1 MIGMI
6 DGMVFH
12 RRYLLG
18 SYREQVRG
26 EHARQDYSFGRGEF
40 RREKFSSGEIGG
52 MMDGWWF
59 WKKPLC
65 QSLDC
70 NRILGERRE

>member
-1 MIGMI
+1 MII
-6 DGMVFH
+6 DGLDFH
-12 RRYLLG
+12 RPYLWE
-18 SYREQVRG
+18 SIRSRVRFECAG
-26 EHARQDYSFGRGEF
+26 RDYSLGRERFKGD
-40 RREKFSSGEIGG
+40 
-52 MMDGWWF
+52 MDGVGF